1 MDVVGFLFSV
11 LYIQFI
17 YNHKNKTNKKWAYF
31 LKASSLYCYCIQL
44 LHNTECI

>member
-17 YNHKNKTNKKWAYF
+17 DNHKNKTNKKMGIF
-31 LKASSLYCYCIQL
+31 FKNILTLLLLYTTFTQY
-44 LHNTECI
+44 

>member
-17 YNHKNKTNKKWAYF
+17 DNHKNKKNKMGIFFKSI
-31 LKASSLYCYCIQL
+31 LTLLLLYTTFTQY
-44 LHNTECI
+44 